1 MGVGKTQINH
11 IVKEKTCILEG
22 WELAVNGERRYVK
35 TTGCFYSDLND
46 KVLRGLCA
54 ARLKNITVTGALIL
68 EKALML
74 SWDGM

>member
-11 IVKEKTCILEG
+11 IVKEKTGFLEG

-35 TTGCFYSDLND
+35 TRGCFYSDLND

-54 ARLKNITVTGALIL
+54 A
-68 EKALML
+68 
-74 SWDGM
+74 